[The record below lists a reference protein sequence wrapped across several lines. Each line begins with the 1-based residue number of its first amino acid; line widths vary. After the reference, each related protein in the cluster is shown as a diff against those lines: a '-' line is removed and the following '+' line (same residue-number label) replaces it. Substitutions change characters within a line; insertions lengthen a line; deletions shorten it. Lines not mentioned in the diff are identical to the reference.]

1 MSVPIERIQATPQT
15 LVTNPIT
22 VIYVDFTGNMSC
34 EGNPGENKTILVD
47 GSTTVRQERLK
58 AIWWHQDTND
68 QLDCCWGKSYSR
80 VVKVLYISESEMPPS
95 MTPSG
100 VILLKV
106 QSLSPDGGINPHST
120 VYGVIAIVRKGV
132 GTETTMFHLYNDVI
146 VVPFMD

>member
-1 MSVPIERIQATPQT
+1 
-15 LVTNPIT
+15 
-22 VIYVDFTGNMSC
+22 
-34 EGNPGENKTILVD
+34 
-47 GSTTVRQERLK
+47 
-58 AIWWHQDTND
+58 
-68 QLDCCWGKSYSR
+68 
-80 VVKVLYISESEMPPS
+80 MPPS

-132 GTETTMFHLYNDVI
+132 GTETTMFHLYNNVI